1 MNPGRTDCEMQ
12 EGSRGW
18 ADGGLTHA
26 SCRSQLRL
34 IIVKRLGLLHS
45 HFLQAAFQDSCR
57 F

>member
-34 IIVKRLGLLHS
+34 I
-45 HFLQAAFQDSCR
+45 
-57 F
+57 